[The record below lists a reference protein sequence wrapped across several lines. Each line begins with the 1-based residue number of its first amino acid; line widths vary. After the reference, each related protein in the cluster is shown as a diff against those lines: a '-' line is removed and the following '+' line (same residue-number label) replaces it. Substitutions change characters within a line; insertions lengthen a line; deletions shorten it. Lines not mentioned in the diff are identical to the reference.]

1 MRSYLVLAALTSLA
15 ASSQCLAHRLDE
27 YLQAASVSV
36 AKDRITVSMRLSP
49 GVAVAPFVL
58 DGIDLDRDGVISDLE
73 QSAYA
78 SRLLRDLTLS
88 LDGSPLALRVVSM
101 RFPSMSLLRDGEGA
115 MVIEYVADIPYAAG
129 ARRQVRFENSHL
141 RQISVYL
148 VNALV
153 PEDPSLHVQAQ
164 TRTFDQ
170 SSYELTYSQVSRAD
184 GAITFLILGRYALL
198 IAAALA
204 ALSRFVLANRH
215 GQPKSELT
223 R

>member
-1 MRSYLVLAALTSLA
+1 MRSHLALAALAFLVV
-15 ASSQCLAHRLDE
+15 SSQCQAHRLDE
-27 YLQAASVSV
+27 YLQAASISV

-58 DGIDLDRDGVISDLE
+58 DGIDLDRNGIMSGLE
-73 QSAYA
+73 QTAYA
-78 SRLLRDLTLS
+78 SRLLRDMTLC

-115 MVIEYVADIPYAAG
+115 MFIEYVADVPYAA
-129 ARRQVRFENSHL
+129 RSQRQVRFENSHL

-153 PEDPSLHVQAQ
+153 PEDPSLHVQSQ

-170 SSYELTYSQVSRAD
+170 SSYELKYSRESAAD
-184 GAITFLILGRYALL
+184 GAFTFSALGKYGLF

-204 ALSRFVLANRH
+204 LIARIVFADGHRQSRA
-215 GQPKSELT
+215 S
-223 R
+223 